1 MPALAAIAEVCKGV
15 GCVLAREAALPQAF
29 VHVSAFAGIA
39 GMLSPNILTLRL
51 LSVLSSTS
59 ALSFNLWKRM
69 LSPVF
74 WNLTFIAVNLS
85 RIAQLLLA
93 SKDSVTLDAN
103 EQRLYE
109 LGFMRYGVSLR
120 DYATLL
126 REAGGEWREYAAD
139 EEIVREGDPMPL
151 LWYVVEGE
159 VEVVRDEGARVV
171 TVLRPGKGGWCGEL
185 WDPNQDRDYWQ
196 RPHHWLAGFRA
207 SAHSLLVAFDRRKL
221 HDVIARSEELQ
232 DAASAAE
239 VADLWGKLRAARRQA
254 VLSEYHAMR
263 AMAKADATL
272 GHAEQQALEHFAAK
286 HALTAAEVARE
297 EHHEEL
303 DLARAAEALA
313 HLADPATECAQESEC
328 DALFG
333 PLRRRSARA
342 EHEQRVSVLS

>member
-1 MPALAAIAEVCKGV
+1 MPTIAAITEVCKGV

-51 LSVLSSTS
+51 LSVLSSSS

-74 WNLTFIAVNLS
+74 WNLTFITVNLS

-139 EEIVREGDPMPL
+139 EQIVREGDPMPL

-159 VEVVRDEGARVV
+159 VEVVRDHGQRVV
-171 TVLRPGKGGWCGEL
+171 TVLKPGTGGWCGEL
-185 WDPNQDRDYWQ
+185 WDPNQDKDYWQ

-263 AMAKADATL
+263 EMAHVDGTL
-272 GHAEQQALEHFAAK
+272 GEAERRALERFAAK
-286 HALTAAEVARE
+286 HELTQTEVARE
-297 EHHEEL
+297 EHHQDM
-303 DLARAAEALA
+303 DLARAAETLA
-313 HLADPATECAQESEC
+313 HPVGPAAECAQESEC

-333 PLRRRSARA
+333 PLRRRSAHKEKDR
-342 EHEQRVSVLS
+342 S